1 MKAGQELSKRRQD
14 EGRAFKKATR
24 RKQGWRER
32 MLAER
37 SICPSR
43 EFQFYSFFL
52 EGNEDPLKQ
61 KNEMIRCIFLE
72 SVEIRENEAG
82 AVRRPIGKENNMCT

>member
-1 MKAGQELSKRRQD
+1 MD
-14 EGRAFKKATR
+14 EGKAFKKETR

-43 EFQFYSFFL
+43 EFQFYFFFL

-61 KNEMIRCIFLE
+61 KNEIIRCIFL
-72 SVEIRENEAG
+72 RKCG
-82 AVRRPIGKENNMCT
+82 D

>member
-1 MKAGQELSKRRQD
+1 MKAGQELSQRRKD

-24 RKQGWRER
+24 RKQVWRER

-61 KNEMIRCIFLE
+61 KNEMILE
-72 SVEIRENEAG
+72 SVEIRENETG